1 MGRKLGLHLESDG
14 ATFCLWQPSKWDN
27 SKWRVQ
33 GIDQFVDSLCF
44 RASYVSHANTWL
56 TLRRQKLSGTRNR
69 AVVAALYIYSSYSP
83 FEDMVNRYM
92 TDDVPIT
99 PITSMDQV
107 NGLGNDSLV
116 LLTNSTQYDR
126 PMPVNFSVLHD
137 VTLLDGP

>member
-1 MGRKLGLHLESDG
+1 M
-14 ATFCLWQPSKWDN
+14 
-27 SKWRVQ
+27 
-33 GIDQFVDSLCF
+33 
-44 RASYVSHANTWL
+44 
-56 TLRRQKLSGTRNR
+56 
-69 AVVAALYIYSSYSP
+69 VAALYIYSSYSP